1 MAGLRTDQQF
11 KQTRALR
18 DVMMY
23 IPLLAA
29 RTISSLGVGR
39 VGTLRP
45 P

>member
-11 KQTRALR
+11 KQTRLR

-45 P
+45 S